1 NHLHKQVGDLRDE
14 ASRRSDQAVL
24 VQEFVEPMEEQDSPQ
39 LIVDE
44 VNWSAVSL
52 PWRYGTD
59 SLAVRGP
66 HPSRNWLLL
75 RTAPATK
82 MVDLTARPSA
92 LPPMCSIHHRPLIPP
107 GYLRQLKDF
116 YRGLF
121 LWYGPSIRRLTS
133 AYIPLE
139 KRRHSEIDVD
149 EEIEDRDV
157 LRHDGLPFVVV
168 VFMRN
173 TSLLVGNRATFAAIY
188 HRLNNLAPAWLCA
201 PSGEG
206 NSTVGVC
213 TAKGCTMMAHCS
225 HYERPFPE
233 RVVTADFLKLEA
245 PSSECDPSV
254 AAPVEGALPTSYASA
269 PFLSLLTSAGGT
281 SWESCS
287 IAVLHAWQAS
297 AVFIHVPRTASTST
311 LGIEKWSPL
320 PSSVPASGDRGIRLP
335 QVHLT
340 FPPLIPSASS

>member
-1 NHLHKQVGDLRDE
+1 MSSNVNTETSVASPSGTVLPDRPIQSTKDASSLPDETVENSLPNHLHKQVGDLRDE

-44 VNWSAVSL
+44 LNWSAVSL

-157 LRHDGLPFVVV
+157 LRHDGLVRRGLKFASA
-168 VFMRN
+168 FRFS
-173 TSLLVGNRATFAAIY
+173 SLL
-188 HRLNNLAPAWLCA
+188 LW
-201 PSGEG
+201 
-206 NSTVGVC
+206 
-213 TAKGCTMMAHCS
+213 
-225 HYERPFPE
+225 
-233 RVVTADFLKLEA
+233 
-245 PSSECDPSV
+245 
-254 AAPVEGALPTSYASA
+254 
-269 PFLSLLTSAGGT
+269 
-281 SWESCS
+281 
-287 IAVLHAWQAS
+287 
-297 AVFIHVPRTASTST
+297 
-311 LGIEKWSPL
+311 
-320 PSSVPASGDRGIRLP
+320 
-335 QVHLT
+335 
-340 FPPLIPSASS
+340 